1 MQPSSHKHRALHNT
15 CGSGGAAIR
24 LAREGVITFNIN
36 VDCQSAF
43 ASKPAPTKNIQGTQS
58 LSLAILGHP
67 PEAIRLQESPMNLVE
82 LTERLHAIR
91 DRNDWRQFH
100 SPKNLAMAASVE
112 MSELVEIFQWLTED
126 QSRQL
131 PADKLAHAGQEVGDI
146 VLYLLLLCSE
156 LGLDMN
162 EVVRNKLAD
171 SERRFS

>member
-1 MQPSSHKHRALHNT
+1 MAQCCAERKICRSCRRLRSFAVDFQGQDQKIAA
-15 CGSGGAAIR
+15 CGSSNMG
-24 LAREGVITFNIN
+24 LAFNA
-36 VDCQSAF
+36 Q
-43 ASKPAPTKNIQGTQS
+43 
-58 LSLAILGHP
+58 P
-67 PEAIRLQESPMNLVE
+67 PEAIRLQENPMNLVE

-162 EVVRNKLAD
+162 EVVRSKLAD